1 MRGEMSYYHDR
12 YGLEADGVLHLK
24 DGRYALLEFKLGS
37 SEIDEGAK
45 HLCEIERLIKEYNQ
59 KEKQMP
65 LRLPDLKI
73 VITGTQ
79 YGYRRED
86 GVFVIPI
93 GCLKD

>member
-1 MRGEMSYYHDR
+1 MM
-12 YGLEADGVLHLK
+12 DGSLLIQMK
-24 DGRYALLEFKLGS
+24 DGRYALLECKLGS

-65 LRLPDLKI
+65 LKLPDLKI
-73 VITGTQ
+73 IISGTQ
-79 YGYRRED
+79 YGCRRED
-86 GVFVIPI
+86 GVYHIPI